1 MFEEL
6 KVRLSITFVLKFLV
20 FSKPFNVHIKSS
32 GFVVGGVLMQ
42 EGHPVAFESKKLVG
56 AQLRLPTHK

>member
-1 MFEEL
+1 VFEEL
-6 KVRLSITFVLKFLV
+6 KVRLSIAFVLKFLD
-20 FSKPFNVHIKSS
+20 FSKPFKVHTNSS

-42 EGHPVAFESKKLVG
+42 EGHPIAFESKKLVG